1 MAFRHFNWCPLLLVL
16 SWALLRRAWLCL
28 HFCPI
33 RYLFCSLIRLFSQP
47 SFPQHKKSQLL
58 LIGEMLQS
66 MFVVFTDSLLYLH
79 VLFVLKCPRL
89 DPAPHMWLT
98 SDEQRR
104 IPTQAILWFY
114 DSMIWKIGA
123 PWVRTSTASKSW
135 LAEYESQLQMA
146 EKPGFINQSLYLPD
160 ANTEAYIYL
169 ISVYPRMCITT
180 PTPAI
185 TVVGYLRSL
194 CALIP

>member
-33 RYLFCSLIRLFSQP
+33 GYLFCSLIRLFSQP
-47 SFPQHKKSQLL
+47 SFPQRKKSQLL

-89 DPAPHMWLT
+89 DPAPRMWLT

-114 DSMIWKIGA
+114 DSMVLWLYDWGSMVLRHDSSLLNALYPSSRLLTECLNRNGPSVSGLQLGFLSLIQHSRYHSVHFQTNLLSN
-123 PWVRTSTASKSW
+123 PLVCTSAVC
-135 LAEYESQLQMA
+135 L
-146 EKPGFINQSLYLPD
+146 
-160 ANTEAYIYL
+160 
-169 ISVYPRMCITT
+169 
-180 PTPAI
+180 
-185 TVVGYLRSL
+185 
-194 CALIP
+194 